1 MCTWPSMRLL
11 RLRKSPHSAARP
23 FRNIG
28 SGRGRASEP
37 TTRVAEHILQRQDS
51 KREMECNIC
60 LEPFD
65 ATERRP
71 KVLRCGHSYC
81 VKCLGRLAD
90 KKCPVDKKVFDG
102 EALGLPDNFTVL
114 QNLQAPLP
122 QRFWCI
128 DCEKEA
134 DAACVE
140 DHRVRSLKKA
150 RVQEAAPRVEAL
162 QQAEAALAEVG
173 NAVVAAARGL
183 RKTLHGEQQRLAAA
197 RGRLQATLGAEAATW
212 EQAKKDAELDGL
224 PQALLDLS
232 AAVTD
237 PTAVCAVTLRRGA
250 AGDAAWR
257 CEVRPA
263 KDDSSSLLL
272 CVLAANGQLQQQA
285 QAEQDAA
292 SKAPG
297 WVEKSNQVQT
307 LDEDTWH
314 KGCRV
319 KTADGPGA
327 ILGVLIVRRR
337 TMVQVKIDC
346 TAQVE
351 GCSFYELRPVLE
363 PWGLICEVTP
373 SALDA
378 LATSSSTQIKGK
390 ADLLASDSLQTVL
403 TLTGL
408 DCSTSAPFCQQV
420 LQRVA
425 PRLER
430 LQLVRPQQQHVD
442 QALAMPRLHSLALVD
457 VKKEWL
463 PKVAAMES
471 LRFLELHCKF
481 QDALADPLPVF
492 SRPAPPA
499 GLRWLRC
506 GFYPLRAAL
515 ALARA
520 HADTLEELQLVADT
534 NKPYGCPDLARE
546 VKHCGLNRLKRLVF
560 QRVNAYGSLCGHG
573 YCESQKLA
581 VWNMFVGCGAT
592 VEVLCSWCDVSS
604 MPQPPPPAP

>member
-1 MCTWPSMRLL
+1 
-11 RLRKSPHSAARP
+11 
-23 FRNIG
+23 
-28 SGRGRASEP
+28 
-37 TTRVAEHILQRQDS
+37 
-51 KREMECNIC
+51 MECNIC

-90 KKCPVDKKVFDG
+90 KKCPVDMKVFVG
-102 EALGLPDNFTVL
+102 RAVGLPDNFSIL
-114 QNLQAPLP
+114 QNLEVPLP

-128 DCEKEA
+128 SCEKEA

-140 DHRVRSLKKA
+140 DHPVRSLRKV
-150 RVQEAAPRVEAL
+150 RTQEAL
-162 QQAEAALAEVG
+162 QRVKALDEAKAALASVRESVS
-173 NAVVAAARGL
+173 AAAKGL
-183 RKTLHGEQQRLAAA
+183 KATLLREEQRLTA
-197 RGRLQATLGAEAATW
+197 RQGRLQATVGAEAAIW
-212 EQAKKDAELDGL
+212 EQAKKDAALDGL

-237 PTAVCAVTLRRGA
+237 PTAACAVTLRRGA

-272 CVLAANGQLQQQA
+272 CVLAASGQLQQEE
-285 QAEQDAA
+285 QAEQASGQDA
-292 SKAPG
+292 SLIAPG
-297 WVEKSNQVQT
+297 WVETSNQADP
-307 LDEDTWH
+307 LCRDRWH

-319 KTADGPGA
+319 KTAHGLGA
-327 ILGVLIVRRR
+327 ISEVISDRYSTVK
-337 TMVQVKIDC
+337 VKIDRS
-346 TAQVE
+346 AQLVE
-351 GCSFYELRPVLE
+351 SYFYDMWPVLD

-378 LATSSSTQIKGK
+378 LATSSSTQTKDK
-390 ADLLASDSLQTVL
+390 ADLLASESLQTVL

-463 PKVAAMES
+463 PKVVAMES

-481 QDALADPLPVF
+481 EDALADPLPVF

-534 NKPYGCPDLARE
+534 NKPYGCPDLALE
-546 VKHCGLNRLKRLVF
+546 VKLCGLKRLKRLVL
-560 QRVNAYGSLCGHG
+560 QRVNAYGSLCGHE
-573 YCESQKLA
+573 YCQSQKLA
-581 VWNMFVGCGAT
+581 LWNMFVGCGAT
-592 VEVLCSWCDVSS
+592 VEVLCSRCDVSS
-604 MPQPPPPAP
+604 MP